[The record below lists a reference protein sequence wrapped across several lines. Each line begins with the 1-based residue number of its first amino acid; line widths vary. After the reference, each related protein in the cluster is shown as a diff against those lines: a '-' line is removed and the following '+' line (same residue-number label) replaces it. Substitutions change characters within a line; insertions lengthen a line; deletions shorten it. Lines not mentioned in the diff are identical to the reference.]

1 MAATRKAELA
11 IKDAEGRSRGVFSV
25 KLLPSTAVDAIPPP
39 LLDLR
44 NDQDRYP
51 SLEPIQI
58 LEGQEYLYRITTDR
72 EDPAKITTDKTEI
85 LNPDT
90 DEGDCGRLRP
100 GLHTGGLP
108 ITIFA
113 DGQKIGQVAL
123 EVRSRKLDYF
133 SHYRWMLRDIAEDF
147 SEGSFPVGEPG

>member
-1 MAATRKAELA
+1 MTATRKAELS
-11 IKDAEGRSRGVFSV
+11 IKDAEGRFWGKFIVELRH
-25 KLLPSTAVDAIPPP
+25 KTAVDSNPPP

-113 DGQKIGQVAL
+113 HGQKIGQVF
-123 EVRSRKLDYF
+123 R
-133 SHYRWMLRDIAEDF
+133 
-147 SEGSFPVGEPG
+147 